1 MKINAKT
8 KKHPTP
14 IAVDFDLPAGLDAK
28 VKKFGADVVD
38 AMAEDSIIIN
48 VQALVRRHIEKG
60 VAPAEIQKAVA
71 AWSPSVR
78 TMIRQSAFEKAS
90 SSLDKLSPEERKQL
104 LAKLNAIPAN
114 QPAAVAAAPA
124 AKAA

>member
-1 MKINAKT
+1 MKINART

-14 IAVDFDLPAGLDAK
+14 VAVDFDLPAGLDAK
-28 VKKFGADVVD
+28 VKKFGADVID

-60 VAPAEIQKAVA
+60 VAVGEIQKAVT

-78 TMIRQSAFEKAS
+78 TMIRQTAFEKAS
-90 SSLDKLSPEERKQL
+90 SSLDKLSPDERKQL

>member
-14 IAVDFDLPAGLDAK
+14 VTVDYDLPAGLDAK
-28 VKKFGADVVD
+28 VKKFGADVID

-60 VAPAEIQKAVA
+60 ISQADIQKAVT

-78 TMIRQSAFEKAS
+78 TIIRQSAFEKAS
-90 SSLDKLSPEERKQL
+90 SSLDKLTPEERKQL
-104 LAKLNAIPAN
+104 LQRLQAIPASA
-114 QPAAVAAAPA
+114 QPAVA